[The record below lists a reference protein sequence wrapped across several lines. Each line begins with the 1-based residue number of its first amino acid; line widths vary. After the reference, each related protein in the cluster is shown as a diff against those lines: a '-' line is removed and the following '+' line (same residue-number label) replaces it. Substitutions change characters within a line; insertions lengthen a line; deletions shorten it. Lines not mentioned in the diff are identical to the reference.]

1 MAQAERSVQQLFDLS
16 GKVRDCDRGGG
27 VAGRGHEPG
36 VGRGRRDDGGHQPRR
51 RPGRG
56 VCRVA
61 ARYGHVGLA
70 FAQDDM
76 ESIPGFVADVAAQL
90 GRIDV
95 LVNNAY
101 GGTAPTIESATAED
115 FDRAYHTG
123 VTAYFLLAREV
134 VRHLRGRQ
142 APGSIINIASMYGV
156 VASYPE
162 AYTDLPFNSPP
173 NYHGLKG
180 GIVHLT
186 RHLAVYWA
194 EDRVRVNAIAP
205 GPFPSPK
212 VRARSPEFIERLSQR
227 VPMGRMGEPEELKG
241 MVVLLASD
249 AGSYIT
255 GQNISGGRWLD
266 GLVDLLSDG
275 SSS

>member
-1 MAQAERSVQQLFDLS
+1 MAQSERSVQQLFDLS
-16 GKVRDCDRGGG
+16 GKVAIVTGAAGWLGAAMSRALAAAGATMVVTSRDRAQAADF
-27 VAGRGHEPG
+27 AASLPG
-36 VGRGRRDDGGHQPRR
+36 T
-51 RPGRG
+51 
-56 VCRVA
+56 
-61 ARYGHVGLA
+61 GHVGLS
-70 FAQDDM
+70 FQQDDVD
-76 ESIPGFVADVAAQL
+76 SIPGFVSDVAARV

-123 VTAYFLLAREV
+123 VTAYFMLAREV

-186 RHLAVYWA
+186 RHLAVYWT
-194 EDRVRVNAIAP
+194 DDHVRVNAIAP

-212 VRARSPEFIERLSQR
+212 VRARSPEFIARLTQR
-227 VPMGRMGEPEELKG
+227 VPMRRMGEPEELKG
-241 MVVLLASD
+241 VVVLLASD

-255 GQNISGGRWLD
+255 GQNI
-266 GLVDLLSDG
+266 LVDG
-275 SSS
+275 GWTAW